1 MGNKTRR
8 SSDGG
13 SGEEDGRTP
22 VAGRRVVVVV
32 LASALILTA
41 GGWVAS
47 TFMKTPA
54 DVVAE
59 AKPPVPS
66 VITAEVTKRVVSNQ
80 VVTRGTVSSS
90 QLTNVLDGRQ
100 AVGAS
105 ITVVTGDP
113 LSVGD
118 EIKNGDVIVQ
128 LSGRPVI
135 ALRGTFP
142 AYRDLAEGMTGHDVT
157 QLQEALHALGFYD
170 GKDPARTFG
179 ARTTAAVTALYESMG
194 YKNQVTVP
202 VSEVFFISSFPA
214 RIESGSI
221 TIGALASR
229 STLNVATGA
238 PSVRVNADPQVL
250 AVAKPGVVVKIVSES
265 IDQTTTG
272 KVAGNQTTTPSGNQT
287 AAPGGNQSG
296 GSGNQSG
303 GSGSQWGASGENRS
317 GGSGGQSGGSGG
329 QSGGDGVGGSGGR
342 GVQVVDITPDV
353 VLSAA
358 WVGQDVR
365 VTFVDGSS
373 EGEVLAVPVSAV
385 SQRGD
390 GATVVTVV
398 TGIGKDMVQTTV
410 EVKTG
415 VMGGGYIEVSPLG
428 GGVLSPGDDVLIGT
442 P

>member
-8 SSDGG
+8 SSDGD
-13 SGEEDGRTP
+13 SDEETGRAS
-22 VAGRRVVVVV
+22 VRGRRVVVVV
-32 LASALILTA
+32 LASALVLTA

-66 VITAEVTKRVVSNQ
+66 VITAKVTKRVVSNQ
-80 VVTRGTVSSS
+80 VVTRGTVSST
-90 QLTNVLDGRQ
+90 QLTNVLDARQ

-135 ALRGTFP
+135 ALRGAFP

-179 ARTTAAVTALYESMG
+179 PRTTAAVIALYESKG
-194 YKNQVTVP
+194 YKNQATVP

-221 TIGALASR
+221 TVGALASR

-238 PSVRVNADPQVL
+238 PSVRVNADPQIL

-303 GSGSQWGASGENRS
+303 GSGSQSGASGGNRS
-317 GGSGGQSGGSGG
+317 GGS
-329 QSGGDGVGGSGGR
+329 GDGVGGSGGR
-342 GVQVVDITPDV
+342 GVQVVDITPDAL
-353 VLSAA
+353 LSAE

-398 TGIGKDMVQTTV
+398 TGVGKDMIQTTV